1 LSRLVAGAAVIR
13 HRLGRHVLLMSA
25 TEILT
30 VRAILT
36 IRSISA
42 TTVASAPAMSKS
54 ILSAVTLVVAILS
67 GILLR
72 LPAACDECRKTA
84 DILLSAFMT
93 ALVGRVGLLLM
104 LLRMLRMLRPILDLL
119 ITRRKRLS
127 IARQIRLLLRLS
139 RSVAWLVLT
148 HVRLIVFFV
157 PIEGVITGLLLAGR
171 AALLMRLLLIV
182 VRVLLTKLL
191 LRRGDQAKVVLGVL
205 IIILG
210 GHRVARPLRVTRE
223 LDVFFRDMRSGAADF
238 DVGTVRLVNA
248 REGIL
253 TLAVVASPP
262 HALLTVSHVVPVRRP
277 FTLSR
282 HSRRT
287 LNSTCKS
294 KQISLRGRTCVMSA
308 PMIEMSCP
316 YRVSRSNPIAA
327 VSAAA
332 LPTSRYAHRPR
343 FRKMMRPTGEAS
355 RPVSGDF
362 VCRLF
367 AAGSSSSALR
377 RISQSRFA
385 PEFLAMQPSRV
396 DSVTGS

>member
-1 LSRLVAGAAVIR
+1 LSRLVAGAAVIG

-72 LPAACDECRKTA
+72 LPAARDECRKTA
-84 DILLSAFMT
+84 DILSAFMT
-93 ALVGRVGLLLM
+93 ALVGLRVGLLLM
-104 LLRMLRMLRPILDLL
+104 LLMLLMLLRPILDLL

-157 PIEGVITGLLLAGR
+157 PIEGVITGLLLAAGR

-182 VRVLLTKLL
+182 VRVLLTKLF
-191 LRRGDQAKVVLGVL
+191 LRRGDQAEVVLGVL

-253 TLAVVASPP
+253 TLAVVASSP

-316 YRVSRSNPIAA
+316 LSR
-327 VSAAA
+327 
-332 LPTSRYAHRPR
+332 
-343 FRKMMRPTGEAS
+343 
-355 RPVSGDF
+355 
-362 VCRLF
+362 
-367 AAGSSSSALR
+367 
-377 RISQSRFA
+377 
-385 PEFLAMQPSRV
+385 
-396 DSVTGS
+396 

>member
-1 LSRLVAGAAVIR
+1 
-13 HRLGRHVLLMSA
+13 MSA
-25 TEILT
+25 TEVLT
-30 VRAILT
+30 VRTVLT
-36 IRSISA
+36 IGPISA
-42 TTVASAPAMSKS
+42 ATVAPAPPVSKS
-54 ILSAVTLVVAILS
+54 ILSTVALVVAILP

-72 LPAACDECRKTA
+72 LSAAARNKRRKTT
-84 DILLSAFMT
+84 DILSAFVT
-93 ALVGRVGLLLM
+93 TLARLWVGLLLLM
-104 LLRMLRMLRPILDLL
+104 LLMMLRAILDLL
-119 ITRRKRLS
+119 IARWKRLCVT
-127 IARQIRLLLRLS
+127 RQIRLLLWLARPIARLVLAHKGLVVVVIAIIAVVTTTLRLS
-139 RSVAWLVLT
+139 AWRT
-148 HVRLIVFFV
+148 
-157 PIEGVITGLLLAGR
+157 
-171 AALLMRLLLIV
+171 AALLMRLLLVV
-182 VRVLLTKLL
+182 VRVLLTKLF
-191 LRRGDQAKVVLGVL
+191 LRCRDQAEVVFGVL

-223 LDVFFRDMRSGAADF
+223 LDVFFRDMRSGAPDF
-238 DVGTVRLVNA
+238 DVGTVRFVNA

-253 TLAVVASPP
+253 ALAVVASPP

-287 LNSTCKS
+287 LNCKS

-308 PMIEMSCP
+308 PMTEMSCP

-327 VSAAA
+327 ASAAV
-332 LPTSRYAHRPR
+332 LPTSCYAHRSR

>member
-1 LSRLVAGAAVIR
+1 
-13 HRLGRHVLLMSA
+13 MSA

-30 VRAILT
+30 VRTILT

-72 LPAACDECRKTA
+72 LPAARDECRKTA
-84 DILLSAFMT
+84 DILSAFMT
-93 ALVGRVGLLLM
+93 ALVGLRVGLLLM
-104 LLRMLRMLRPILDLL
+104 LLRMLLMLLRPILDLL

-148 HVRLIVFFV
+148 HERLIVFFV
-157 PIEGVITGLLLAGR
+157 PIEGVIAGLLLAAGR

-182 VRVLLTKLL
+182 VRVLLTKLF
-191 LRRGDQAKVVLGVL
+191 LRRGDQAEVVLGVL

-316 YRVSRSNPIAA
+316 LSR
-327 VSAAA
+327 
-332 LPTSRYAHRPR
+332 
-343 FRKMMRPTGEAS
+343 
-355 RPVSGDF
+355 
-362 VCRLF
+362 
-367 AAGSSSSALR
+367 
-377 RISQSRFA
+377 
-385 PEFLAMQPSRV
+385 
-396 DSVTGS
+396 

>member
-1 LSRLVAGAAVIR
+1 
-13 HRLGRHVLLMSA
+13 MSA

-84 DILLSAFMT
+84 DILSAFMT
-93 ALVGRVGLLLM
+93 ALVGLRVGLLLM
-104 LLRMLRMLRPILDLL
+104 RLMLLMLLRPILDLL

-148 HVRLIVFFV
+148 HERLIVFFV
-157 PIEGVITGLLLAGR
+157 PIEGVIAGLLLAAGR

-182 VRVLLTKLL
+182 VRVLLTKLF
-191 LRRGDQAKVVLGVL
+191 LRRGDQAEVVLGVL

-238 DVGTVRLVNA
+238 DIGTVRLVNA

-294 KQISLRGRTCVMSA
+294 NKSHC
-308 PMIEMSCP
+308 
-316 YRVSRSNPIAA
+316 
-327 VSAAA
+327 
-332 LPTSRYAHRPR
+332 
-343 FRKMMRPTGEAS
+343 
-355 RPVSGDF
+355 
-362 VCRLF
+362 
-367 AAGSSSSALR
+367 AAGLALCPR
-377 RISQSRFA
+377 Q
-385 PEFLAMQPSRV
+385 
-396 DSVTGS
+396 

>member
-1 LSRLVAGAAVIR
+1 V
-13 HRLGRHVLLMSA
+13 
-25 TEILT
+25 
-30 VRAILT
+30 
-36 IRSISA
+36 
-42 TTVASAPAMSKS
+42 PKS
-54 ILSAVTLVVAILS
+54 ILPAVTLVVAILS

-72 LPAACDECRKTA
+72 LPAARDECRKPA
-84 DILLSAFMT
+84 DILPAFMT
-93 ALVGRVGLLLM
+93 ALVGLRVGLLLM
-104 LLRMLRMLRPILDLL
+104 LLRLMLLMLLRTILDLL

-148 HVRLIVFFV
+148 HERLIVFLV
-157 PIEGVITGLLLAGR
+157 PIEGVIAGLLLATGR

-182 VRVLLTKLL
+182 VRVLLTKLF
-191 LRRGDQAKVVLGVL
+191 LRRGDQAEVVLGVL

-223 LDVFFRDMRSGAADF
+223 LDVFFRDMRSGTADF

-248 REGIL
+248 CEGIL
-253 TLAVVASPP
+253 TLAVVTSPP

-294 KQISLRGRTCVMSA
+294 KQISSRGRTRVMSA

-316 YRVSRSNPIAA
+316 LSR
-327 VSAAA
+327 
-332 LPTSRYAHRPR
+332 
-343 FRKMMRPTGEAS
+343 
-355 RPVSGDF
+355 
-362 VCRLF
+362 
-367 AAGSSSSALR
+367 
-377 RISQSRFA
+377 
-385 PEFLAMQPSRV
+385 
-396 DSVTGS
+396 

>member
-1 LSRLVAGAAVIR
+1 M
-13 HRLGRHVLLMSA
+13 LMSA

-72 LPAACDECRKTA
+72 LPAARDECRKTA

-93 ALVGRVGLLLM
+93 ALVGLRVGRLLM
-104 LLRMLRMLRPILDLL
+104 LLRMLRPILDLL

-127 IARQIRLLLRLS
+127 IARRIRLLLWLS

-148 HVRLIVFFV
+148 HERLIVFFV
-157 PIEGVITGLLLAGR
+157 PIEGVITGLLLAAGR

-316 YRVSRSNPIAA
+316 LSR
-327 VSAAA
+327 
-332 LPTSRYAHRPR
+332 
-343 FRKMMRPTGEAS
+343 
-355 RPVSGDF
+355 
-362 VCRLF
+362 
-367 AAGSSSSALR
+367 
-377 RISQSRFA
+377 
-385 PEFLAMQPSRV
+385 
-396 DSVTGS
+396 

>member
-1 LSRLVAGAAVIR
+1 
-13 HRLGRHVLLMSA
+13 MSA

-72 LPAACDECRKTA
+72 LPAARDECRKSA
-84 DILLSAFMT
+84 DNLLSAFMT
-93 ALVGRVGLLLM
+93 ALVGLRVGLLLM
-104 LLRMLRMLRPILDLL
+104 LLRMLRPILDLL

-157 PIEGVITGLLLAGR
+157 PIEGVITGLLLAAGR

-308 PMIEMSCP
+308 PIIEMSCP